1 MLVNKKLVHLIQFIL
16 LQKKIKIIVNF
27 RLFYTIVKS
36 KLILFIVSGL
46 FISQFFLSSKI
57 NIFYKY
63 RIKMKVPDIAIF
75 NNSIVNFLMLLSI
88 TKAENIC
95 SFNFL
100 SATKKSFTLLRSPF
114 VYKKSREQLMF
125 KTTLG
130 LITIKIN
137 KDSNFFFIEYLDY
150 FFLNQFK
157 YFFSSNVT
165 VSKISYR

>member
-1 MLVNKKLVHLIQFIL
+1 
-16 LQKKIKIIVNF
+16 
-27 RLFYTIVKS
+27 
-36 KLILFIVSGL
+36 
-46 FISQFFLSSKI
+46 
-57 NIFYKY
+57 
-63 RIKMKVPDIAIF
+63 MKVPDIAIF